1 MKVINPKIIARITVE
16 LVEGDTKE
24 VLQDMYRLM
33 NQIWYVR
40 EQNQMLEWGTIKIPA
55 IIKIN

>member
-24 VLQDMYRLM
+24 VLQDMYRLYEP
-33 NQIWYVR
+33 NLVCT
-40 EQNQMLEWGTIKIPA
+40 EQNQMLEWGHH
-55 IIKIN
+55 